1 MRYHV
6 TLRGRNFEVD
16 LGGEVPRID
25 GQAVDAA
32 LATVPGTPLRHLL
45 LGTES
50 HSVLAAR
57 ASEGRWNIA
66 HRGERFDVEV
76 LDERAQAIRRMGG
89 AAVVEGP
96 KTILAPMPGLVVR
109 IEIAVGDAVVAGQP
123 VLVVEAMK
131 MENAL
136 KAPSDG
142 VVVRIEAIAGQAVE
156 KGAVLVVL
164 E

>member
-1 MRYHV
+1 
-6 TLRGRNFEVD
+6 
-16 LGGEVPRID
+16 
-25 GQAVDAA
+25 
-32 LATVPGTPLRHLL
+32 
-45 LGTES
+45 
-50 HSVLAAR
+50 
-57 ASEGRWNIA
+57 
-66 HRGERFDVEV
+66 
-76 LDERAQAIRRMGG
+76 
-89 AAVVEGP
+89 
-96 KTILAPMPGLVVR
+96 VR